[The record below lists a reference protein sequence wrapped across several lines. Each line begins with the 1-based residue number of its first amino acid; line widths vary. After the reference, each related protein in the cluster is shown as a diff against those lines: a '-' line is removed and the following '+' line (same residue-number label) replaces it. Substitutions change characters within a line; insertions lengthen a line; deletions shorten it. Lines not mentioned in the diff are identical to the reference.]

1 MRSTHLPTL
10 STVNI
15 LHWMQENIADQSG
28 KTILITGANSGIGF
42 WTAHIFAQFGAHV
55 ILGCRST
62 HKAIDAVSTIK
73 QDYPNATLDIVE
85 INLADQESIKQA
97 SRDILSRFQ
106 SIDIVIHNA
115 GISSPATE
123 HDQNGTN
130 LTFATNHLG
139 TYALTAHILPLLLAN
154 PLSRIVTQSSI
165 THQLHFL
172 RPRFDRYLTP
182 HTTQNHAYA
191 DSKLAN
197 LLFARHLQ
205 RLLRRNGHPQFSL
218 AAHPGLALTQIN
230 QLSHSLHYTDFWSD
244 IKEGAF
250 NRLGLRTANALGLCQ
265 PFQIA
270 GALPAVYA
278 AVCDLHSR
286 DFYFG
291 PNGTLGL
298 LGIPTACHT
307 SRYAQCPNLASQLW
321 QISEKMTGLK
331 IKM

>member
-15 LHWMQENIADQSG
+15 LHWMQENIAEQSG

-55 ILGCRST
+55 ILGCRSKQ
-62 HKAIDAVSTIK
+62 KAKATVSVIR
-73 QDYPNATLDIVE
+73 QDYPNAKLDTVE
-85 INLADQESIKQA
+85 IDLADQKSIKQA
-97 SRDILSRFQ
+97 SQDILSRFQ
-106 SIDIVIHNA
+106 SIDALIHNA
-115 GISSPATE
+115 GISSSADE
-123 HDQNGTN
+123 YDQNGIN

-139 TYALTAHILPLLLAN
+139 TYALTAHLLPLLLAN
-154 PLSRIVTQSSI
+154 PSSRVVTQSSI
-165 THQLHFL
+165 THRLHL
-172 RPRFDRYLTP
+172 SKPRFDRYLTP

-205 RLLRRNGHPQFSL
+205 RLLRRNGYTQSSL

-230 QLSHSLHYTDFWSD
+230 QHSHSLHYTDFLTD

-278 AVCDLHSR
+278 AVCDLNSR

-298 LGIPTACHT
+298 LGIPTATDT
-307 SRYAQCPNLASQLW
+307 SRYAKCPNLASQLW
-321 QISEKMTGLK
+321 KLSEKITGLK